1 LRSTR
6 TASRARFRSEAA
18 RRQRRRPPLD
28 LLKPA
33 ADRPFTGLLVV
44 GLGASLA
51 PLDLAVNVAFPAITA
66 AFDLE
71 TQAIRWVIAAYVLT
85 YASLMLAFGKL
96 GDIVGYRRVFRA
108 GLVVAAVAF
117 VLCAVAPGYGWLL
130 AARAAQGVGAALLLS
145 CAPALVTSLYDE
157 SRRTW
162 ALGAY
167 ASLGAAAG
175 MIAPLAG
182 GASIAALGWS
192 GVFWFRAPLAV
203 VTIALLPLVP
213 AMPLAQR
220 PGHQTRFDLPGS
232 ALLAA
237 GLAML
242 LIAPTFVQSSGSAWP
257 ALSSALAG
265 ALLLGAFAH
274 RQGRSENPFLP
285 GAVMRDPG
293 FALLNLSSAA
303 VHLTAFAIPLL
314 VPYYLARISGHGP
327 LQIGGLLTP
336 WPVGMMVGSILAAPV
351 ARALGRRPTVL
362 IGGALLAIGQ
372 FAIGSWP
379 AGPAVMLSA
388 LFVHGAGIGLFQVA
402 YTDIVIAAL
411 PQHDRGVAGSLT
423 ILTRT
428 IGILVGA
435 AALTAALQSIEAGN
449 LAAGQ
454 SAREAF
460 LAAFQSVFHGSAL
473 VFALFFALA
482 SVRRPA

>member
-1 LRSTR
+1 M
-6 TASRARFRSEAA
+6 
-18 RRQRRRPPLD
+18 
-28 LLKPA
+28 
-33 ADRPFTGLLVV
+33 RPFTGLLVV

-66 AFDLE
+66 AFALE
-71 TQAIRWVIAAYVLT
+71 TQAIRWVVAAYVLT

-108 GLVVAAVAF
+108 GLVVDAAAF
-117 VLCAVAPGYGWLL
+117 VLCSVAPDYGWLL
-130 AARAAQGVGAALLLS
+130 AARTVQGVGAALLLS

-203 VTIALLPLVP
+203 VALALLPLVP
-213 AMPLAQR
+213 DRSPAQR
-220 PGHQTRFDLPGS
+220 PVRQDRFDLPGAS
-232 ALLAA
+232 LLAA
-237 GLAML
+237 GLALL
-242 LIAPTFVQSSGSAWP
+242 LIAPTLVHSAGSAWP
-257 ALSSALAG
+257 ALASALAG
-265 ALLLGAFAH
+265 VLLLGTFIH
-274 RQGRSENPFLP
+274 RQGSADTPFLP
-285 GAVMRDPG
+285 GAVVRDPG

-303 VHLTAFAIPLL
+303 VHLAAFAVPLL
-314 VPYYLARISGHGP
+314 VPYYLARISGLGP
-327 LQIGGLLTP
+327 LEIGVLLTP
-336 WPVGMMVGSILAAPV
+336 WPVGMMIGSILAAPL
-351 ARALGRRPTVL
+351 ARILGRSPTAL
-362 IGGALLAIGQ
+362 MGGALIALGQ

-379 AGPAVMLSA
+379 AGLAVMLAA

-411 PQHDRGVAGSLT
+411 PLHDRGVAGSLT

-428 IGILVGA
+428 IGILIGA
-435 AALTAALQSIEAGN
+435 AALTAALQSMEAGN

-460 LAAFQSVFHGSAL
+460 LAAFRSVFQGSAL
-473 VFALFFALA
+473 LFAVVFAVA
-482 SVRRPA
+482 SVRRRT